1 MAETLVAEAWLQS
14 VLNGDST
21 LNTAVGGRIYS
32 YVAPPGATFPH
43 VIYQNQAARDVR
55 GNGPQRIMANMLYTV
70 KVIGETTSFAS
81 IEAAANR
88 IDAVLQAVSGSTVRG
103 VVVACVREQ
112 PFSLVESTP
121 SGQYRHLG
129 GVYRLWAQ

>member
-14 VLNGDST
+14 VLSGDST
-21 LNTAVGGRIYS
+21 LNTTVGGRIYA
-32 YVAPPGATFPH
+32 YVAPPGATFPL
-43 VIYQNQAARDVR
+43 VIYQNQAAKDVR